1 MKNYFKV
8 IRKFEGGGN
17 TDDFT
22 AVYNA
27 AMEEAATNGDIEA
40 IAAQRQSQKIP
51 TLDKVPTLT
60 TASLPSELN
69 ITKVYKPKEMTEEEL
84 SAKKARDAAESAEY
98 QKLENTNSS
107 MPNGGLSDKGAD
119 IMGKVSNATRGAI
132 TAVSDSLLKGK
143 NFDVQSQSIDQVAN
157 AAADFASQFGPWGKV
172 AGLAITAL
180 NEGTKMFGQNVQGYN
195 VNVDNSGY
203 AQSMMS
209 QESKA
214 NRIWISQ
221 REIDRQLQA
230 KNHKLSMALHAQ
242 DISED
247 IKFEQTARANSIDNV
262 IRNNQI
268 ALAGGLETAALAAK
282 RGGKLERVLK
292 HRPIVKEEN
301 GAKLEKIELSEEEN
315 IIPEGELHKNKHH
328 IDLEGITQKGIPV
341 VTTDTDADT
350 FIEIKNQEDS
360 IVIHAEIEKEEV
372 IFTKELTDFVEE
384 KLKEWNESD
393 NSKILEEVGKR
404 ITKELLFNTND
415 RAELIDTLR

>member
-8 IRKFEGGGN
+8 IRKFKEGGTYN
-17 TDDFT
+17 DFT
-22 AVYNA
+22 AVYDA
-27 AMEEAATNGDIEA
+27 AMEEAAANGDMEA

-51 TLDKVPTLT
+51 TLGKVSTLT
-60 TASLPSELN
+60 TTPLPSKLN
-69 ITKVYKPKEMTEEEL
+69 VTNVYRPKEMTEEEMA
-84 SAKKARDAAESAEY
+84 AKKARDVAEAAEY
-98 QKLENTNSS
+98 QKAENTNSS
-107 MPNGGLSDKGAD
+107 MYNGGLSTKSAD
-119 IMGKVSNATRGAI
+119 IMSKVSDAARGAI
-132 TAVSDSLLKGK
+132 TAVSDSLLEDK
-143 NFDVQSQSIDQVAN
+143 NFDAQSQAVDQVAN

-180 NEGTKMFGQNVQGYN
+180 NEGTKMFGRNVEGFD
-195 VNVDNSGY
+195 VKVDNSGY
-203 AQSMMS
+203 SQSMMS

-214 NRIWISQ
+214 NRAWVGMGKINK
-221 REIDRQLQA
+221 QLQRR
-230 KNHKLSMALHAQ
+230 NEKLQMALTAQ

-262 IRNNQI
+262 IQNNQI
-268 ALAGGLETAALAAK
+268 ALNGGLETAALAAK

-292 HRPIVKEEN
+292 HRPVTKAEN
-301 GAKLEKIELSEEEN
+301 GAKLEKIEVSEESN

-328 IDLEGITQKGIPV
+328 IDLEGITPKGIPV
-341 VTTDTDADT
+341 VTIDADADT
-350 FIEIKNQEDS
+350 FMEIKSQEDS

-393 NSKILEEVGKR
+393 DPKILEEVGKR

>member
-1 MKNYFKV
+1 MKNYFKT
-8 IRKFEGGGN
+8 IQKFLYGGSAQLNLDTSLNLTPDTTPDYSSLGMPDLNLNLSNTTKSNIGYLTMLEQTDPSFAAARSAARVNSIKAEDIGKDFKKVDGLPNEGSQSKKLSEK
-17 TDDFT
+17 
-22 AVYNA
+22 A
-27 AMEEAATNGDIEA
+27 AN
-40 IAAQRQSQKIP
+40 
-51 TLDKVPTLT
+51 
-60 TASLPSELN
+60 
-69 ITKVYKPKEMTEEEL
+69 
-84 SAKKARDAAESAEY
+84 
-98 QKLENTNSS
+98 
-107 MPNGGLSDKGAD
+107 
-119 IMGKVSNATRGAI
+119 IMGKAADIGRGAI
-132 TAVSDSLLKGK
+132 TAVSDSLLQDK
-143 NFDVQSQSIDQVAN
+143 NFDAQSQAIDAAAN
-157 AAADFASQFGPWGKV
+157 AASEIASQFGPWGKV

-214 NRIWISQ
+214 NRIWTSQ

-230 KNHKLSMALHAQ
+230 KNRKLSMALHAQ

-292 HRPIVKEEN
+292 HRSIAKAEN

-341 VTTDTDADT
+341 ITVDEDADT
-350 FIEIKNQEDS
+350 FMEIKDQEDS
-360 IVIHAEIEKEEV
+360 IVIHAEVEKEEV
-372 IFTKELTDFVEE
+372 IFTKELTDFVEA

-393 NSKILEEVGKR
+393 DPKILEEVGKR

>member
-8 IRKFEGGGN
+8 IRKFNTGGS
-17 TDDFT
+17 TDDFA

-27 AMEEAATNGDIEA
+27 AVDEAIVNGDKEA
-40 IAAQRQSQKIP
+40 VAIQRKASYIP
-51 TLDKVPTLT
+51 FTNKVNLT
-60 TASLPSELN
+60 TISTSP
-69 ITKVYKPKEMTEEEL
+69 ITAPPIDMNRGLKEKTMTTEELLKIQTRNEIE
-84 SAKKARDAAESAEY
+84 KAEWQTEEDKEKAIKTQR
-98 QKLENTNSS
+98 LNT
-107 MPNGGLSDKGAD
+107 MGKIAD
-119 IMGKVSNATRGAI
+119 IGRGAV
-132 TAVSDSLLKGK
+132 TAVSDSLLEGK
-143 NFDVQSQSIDQVAN
+143 NFDSQSKTIDAAAN
-157 AAADFASQFGPWGKV
+157 AASEIASQFGPWGKV

-180 NEGTKMFGQNVQGYN
+180 NESTKMFGQNVQGYN

-214 NRIWISQ
+214 NRIWTSQ

-230 KNHKLSMALHAQ
+230 KNRKLSMALNAQ

-262 IRNNQI
+262 LRNNQI
-268 ALAGGLETAALAAK
+268 ALAGGLETSTLAAK

-292 HRPIVKEEN
+292 HKPIIKAEN
-301 GAKLEKIELSEEEN
+301 GAKLEEIKVSEEPN
-315 IIPEGELHKNKHH
+315 IIPEGELHKNKHN
-328 IDLEGITQKGIPV
+328 IDLEGITRKGIPV

-350 FIEIKNQEDS
+350 FVEIKNQEDS

-372 IFTKELTDFVEE
+372 IFTKELTNFVEE

-393 NSKILEEVGKR
+393 DSKILEEVGKR
-404 ITKELLFNTND
+404 ITKELLFNTDD
-415 RAELIDTLR
+415 RAKLIGTLQ